1 MIKSICLLT
10 DPGCLLYYDGKK
22 FEALGSSPIVGAI
35 TNNSKNEDGFFYK
48 LMQEAKDDFDPVEYW
63 YGSSMNFA
71 DEDPP
76 QPYSDELL
84 ELLKEELA
92 MLEKEKS

>member
-1 MIKSICLLT
+1 MMKSICLLT
-10 DPGCLLYYDGKK
+10 SHKCLLSYDGKK
-22 FEALGSSPIVGAI
+22 FQVLGDSPVAQGIK
-35 TNNSKNEDGFFYK
+35 NNAENEDGLFYK
-48 LMQEAKDDFDPVEYW
+48 MMEEAKDDFDPVDYW

-76 QPYSDELL
+76 KPYSDELF
-84 ELLKEELA
+84 ELFKEELV